1 MKPREHRHK
10 VLIRA
15 KLRAGGL
22 PVDACIRDISSK
34 GMLIQ
39 SRAPPARGTYVEVIT
54 ATQTIVGR
62 VVWDS
67 DMRFGVNTRE
77 KLHIEMIVGE
87 LRTGRAPSETPPVVA
102 LRRPQPRRESFTRT
116 HAKALEF
123 GGLVVFAVAL
133 IYAIASATYETLS
146 RPLENISS
154 HMRGGG

>member
-22 PVDACIRDISSK
+22 PTDACIRDISST

-39 SRAPPARGTYVEVIT
+39 SKAPPARGTYVEVIT
-54 ATQTIVGR
+54 GSQTIVGR
-62 VVWDS
+62 VVWGA
-67 DMRFGVNTRE
+67 DMRFGISTRE
-77 KLHIEMIVGE
+77 KLHIEVIIGE
-87 LRTGRAPSETPPVVA
+87 LRTGRATAEPQPVMA
-102 LRRPQPRRESFTRT
+102 LRRPQPRRASFTQT

-123 GGLVVFAVAL
+123 CGLVVFAVAI
-133 IYAIASATYETLS
+133 IYAIASATYETLA

-154 HMRGGG
+154 HMRVSG